1 MRYRVI
7 LLSIVT
13 VLFSFKGLAQE
24 ISDEQRS
31 SVYLESLFFSGQTFE
46 EIVALADAYFS
57 DKYPGASASDLS
69 SGIFRDSDFVKY
81 QRWQSYWKNHLK
93 DDGTLGDYTNVY
105 DFSNEN
111 RGTRSDECG
120 GVQIETEWTNVN
132 YNGNMGLQIDQGRTN
147 AIAFDYTDPNT
158 FYVGAAFGGLWKTT
172 DGGASYINLNDKLPL
187 AAVAGIVIDPTNPD
201 RIVVALSDIVWYGP
215 LGVGTFLST
224 DGGLNFIP
232 TPFNFPLTSNIRIYY
247 MDQNPFNGNEVMLAT
262 SDGTYRTTDF
272 FESIEEVHALS
283 SRSIKYSLS
292 TEDLVFVGGGS
303 GQFYRSTDAGDS
315 FDLISDFGSN
325 DVRLAVSREAG
336 SQRVAISTGNS
347 LIVSEDNGDTYV
359 THSLPESNMV
369 VEFAVSNDDIIQVGN
384 FEVYRSNDF
393 GASFSP
399 VSHWLG
405 SDGLPFIHVDQRNVF
420 VNPLQPNYVYFCNDG
435 GISRYAVAEN
445 EFANLSKDLIIT
457 QYYDIAV
464 SQTEEFV
471 VAGGS
476 QDNGNIF
483 REDDGNWYSY
493 AQTGDGMGQDIDP
506 VNAGIRYWSYQV
518 GGLRR
523 WEAGENTGIAPPG
536 EDGMGAWETPF
547 KLDPND
553 NNRLFVGYNSVYVSD
568 DNGDTW
574 TTVGDVVNP
583 SYDLEQIAIAPSN
596 SDKIYA
602 TQYRTIYIKSPGIDA
617 WNSVMTPVNQPITD
631 LEVDPFNENIVYVCY
646 GGFTDGGKVY
656 KSIDGGLTWT
666 NISGSLPN
674 LPITSLEV
682 YDTEPG
688 GVFVGT
694 IGAVYYID
702 DRFEDWNKMGCLP
715 NVGVNDIEIQYFTN
729 KIFIGTHGRGMFE
742 ASLDFV
748 FSSIWENGSQ
758 GQDLLLLY
766 PNPTSDKALIQA
778 NGIDLSTVKI
788 QLSDAS
794 GKNLDVSYEL
804 KKNGEIEIDCIG
816 LEKGIYFVRIIHLDG
831 ATSVL
836 NLIKG

>member
-1 MRYRVI
+1 MSYRSL

-13 VLFSFKGLAQE
+13 VLFSFNGLSQE
-24 ISDEQRS
+24 TSDDERS
-31 SVYLESLFFSGQTFE
+31 AVYLESLFHSGQTFV
-46 EIVALADAYFS
+46 EIVTLADAYFS
-57 DKYPGASASDLS
+57 AKYPGVSASDLS

-81 QRWQSYWKNHLK
+81 QRWQSYWKNHLN
-93 DDGTLGDYTNVY
+93 DDGTLGDYTNAN
-105 DFSNEN
+105 DFSHEN
-111 RGTRSDECG
+111 RGTRLDACG
-120 GVQIETEWTNVN
+120 DVQIETTWTNVN
-132 YNGNMGLQIDQGRTN
+132 YNGNMGLQIDKGRTN
-147 AIAFDYTDPNT
+147 AIAFDHTDPNT

-187 AAVAGIVIDPTNPD
+187 AAVAGIAIDPTNPD

-215 LGVGTFLST
+215 MGVVTFLST

-272 FESIEEVHALS
+272 FESISEVHPTS
-283 SRSIKYSLS
+283 VRSVKYSRS
-292 TEDLVFVGGGS
+292 TENLVFVGGGS
-303 GQFYRSTDAGDS
+303 GQFYRSEDGGLT
-315 FDLISDFGSN
+315 FDLLSDFGSN
-325 DVRLAVSREAG
+325 DVRLAVSLEAG
-336 SQRVAISTGNS
+336 SERVMASTGNTLMLS
-347 LIVSEDNGDTYV
+347 DNNGDSFSSRT
-359 THSLPESNMV
+359 LPESNMV
-369 VEFAVSNDDIIQVGN
+369 VEFAVGDDHIIHAGN
-384 FEVYRSNDF
+384 FEVYRSDNS
-393 GASFSP
+393 GVSFSP

-471 VAGGS
+471 VGGGS

-493 AQTGDGMGQDIDP
+493 AQTGDGMVQDIDP

-536 EDGMGAWETPF
+536 EDGAGAWETPF

-553 NNRLFVGYNSVYVSD
+553 HNRLFVGYNSVYVSD

-574 TTVGDVVNP
+574 ATVGDVVNP

-617 WNSVMTPVNQPITD
+617 WNSVMTPVNQQITD
-631 LEVDPFNENIVYVCY
+631 LEVDPLNENIVYVCY

-666 NISGSLPN
+666 NISASLPN

-682 YDTEPG
+682 YESEPG
-688 GVFVGT
+688 GVFIGT

-702 DRFEDWNKMGCLP
+702 DSFEDWNKMGCLP

-742 ASLDFV
+742 APLDFV

-758 GQDLLLLY
+758 GRDLLLLY

-778 NGIDLSTVKI
+778 NGIDLSAVKI

-794 GKNLDVSYEL
+794 GKNLDVSYVL
-804 KKNGEIEIDCIG
+804 KNNGEIEIDCIG